1 MGNYELCT
9 SSSIPNNFVPAFVFI
24 EKAFVSLGVDCECMH
39 LQVSEDG
46 ALLVRPDGHV
56 AWRCARLPRPPDAL
70 SLRQPPSLSPIQDA
84 HAALPQAA
92 LSPEAVAL
100 GLLRDAVACVLG
112 MDVAACM

>member
-1 MGNYELCT
+1 
-9 SSSIPNNFVPAFVFI
+9 
-24 EKAFVSLGVDCECMH
+24 MH

-56 AWRCARLPRPPDAL
+56 AWRCARLPIPPDAL
-70 SLRQPPSLSPIQDA
+70 SLRQPHSLSPIQDA

-100 GLLRDAVACVLG
+100 GMLRDAVACVLG
-112 MDVAACM
+112 VDVAACM

>member
-1 MGNYELCT
+1 M
-9 SSSIPNNFVPAFVFI
+9 S
-24 EKAFVSLGVDCECMH
+24 GVDCVRMH

-56 AWRCARLPRPPDAL
+56 AWRCAKLPSPLDAR
-70 SLRQPPSLSPIQDA
+70 SLRQPHSLSPIQDA

-92 LSPEAVAL
+92 LPSEAAAL

-112 MDVAACM
+112 VDVAACM